1 MRREERGKKGE
12 RREESGEESGG
23 RSADSWPSRDGA
35 RERSPAGLE
44 RVGTFR
50 RKLATTC
57 SKGYLYTWCTSTV
70 TPIPARSPRRSER
83 GATRTLRGPQASK
96 RQRPKGRGF
105 SFSSSF
111 KLPKL
116 YCPLGETDRLS
127 NSRPLPPTSS
137 VGAPRAGRCPSGGA
151 RSGPALP
158 GRACSASAAEP
169 RRGILQ
175 PWTWGLVLLCHHLAW
190 SNRVSLKPL
199 SATLKSNKYVN
210 YPPSEF
216 RSSDISLRRSAEP
229 SVTKASNI
237 GVTRPGQLPLRLEV
251 GSHVQ

>member
-83 GATRTLRGPQASK
+83 PATRTLRGPQASK

-105 SFSSSF
+105 SLF
-111 KLPKL
+111 P
-116 YCPLGETDRLS
+116 PLS
-127 NSRPLPPTSS
+127 NFRNFIVHSEKQTGCQTPAPFRQRPVWEPRGRGGVRREVPGAAPPSPAAPAAPLPRSRGAVFCSPGLGDLCFCVTTSP
-137 VGAPRAGRCPSGGA
+137 GAT
-151 RSGPALP
+151 
-158 GRACSASAAEP
+158 E
-169 RRGILQ
+169 
-175 PWTWGLVLLCHHLAW
+175 
-190 SNRVSLKPL
+190 
-199 SATLKSNKYVN
+199 
-210 YPPSEF
+210 
-216 RSSDISLRRSAEP
+216 
-229 SVTKASNI
+229 
-237 GVTRPGQLPLRLEV
+237 
-251 GSHVQ
+251 